1 MLVCSFSP
9 DGRTIVAGASDCHV
23 YAWRWDV
30 PPATGVHARRSPGAD
45 PAGAGGPRAAPP
57 GRHADAGAGAAV
69 GGAAAGSADVAGAP
83 GGAAAGARPP
93 AADAA
98 ALAAECPA
106 PVALRQLSGHRHDV
120 LLLLFSHDGGGFAT
134 GSRDGTVRVR
144 AQLLPERGSDAG
156 GTLLSSAPAC
166 GNELARGLAEGKP
179 EALLPLVPPRA
190 AGTDR
195 ACPVTSQDFF
205 ALKQNWDTHTA
216 DSSAAC
222 KHGLGI
228 VRARP
233 AQDLVT
239 AAKWDEPEVDP
250 PRSHASSK
258 QACMSKL
265 PTCVMQ
271 PLLHRNPGS
280 LHMRRCGGRR
290 ARMRGV
296 PAATAGPGRS
306 RGWPR
311 ARPCRTRTR
320 RARGGGGARRQ
331 TPPSARWPGRW
342 TTRTCAPAPSPQRA
356 APRPAHAALKR
367 PWSWRAP
374 WSELEG
380 RLAANTGGRL
390 SGPAP
395 DARRGA
401 AVQVMATVTDGRVLV
416 CDAAS
421 GALRHCLAE
430 HKLEVAHCFSYPPPR
445 PLSFPLLSSLQA
457 TMPAQCSA
465 VYASSGRPRYAARGR
480 CRGGHASAHADE
492 RPAAPGAHH

>member
-9 DGRTIVAGASDCHV
+9 DGRTIVAGASDCQV

-30 PPATGVHARRSPGAD
+30 PPAAGAHARRSPGAD
-45 PAGAGGPRAAPP
+45 PAGASGPRAA
-57 GRHADAGAGAAV
+57 DAGAATAA
-69 GGAAAGSADVAGAP
+69 GGAAAGSADVAGAL
-83 GGAAAGARPP
+83 GDAAVGARPP
-93 AADAA
+93 AADTA

-106 PVALRQLSGHRHDV
+106 PMALRQLSGHRHDV

-144 AQLLPERGSDAG
+144 AQLLPERGSNAG

-166 GNELARGLAEGKP
+166 GDELARGPAEGKP
-179 EALLPLVPPRA
+179 EALLPLMPPRA

-195 ACPVTSQDFF
+195 ACPVTSQDFLAF
-205 ALKQNWDTHTA
+205 KQNWDTHTA

-239 AAKWDEPEVDP
+239 AATWDEPEVDP
-250 PRSHASSK
+250 PRSRASSK
-258 QACMSKL
+258 QACMSKP

-271 PLLHRNPGS
+271 PLFHPNPGP
-280 LHMRRCGGRR
+280 LHTRRCGGRR
-290 ARMRGV
+290 ARMMGA

-320 RARGGGGARRQ
+320 RARGGGGGRRR

-356 APRPAHAALKR
+356 ASRPAHAALKR

-380 RLAANTGGRL
+380 RLAAKLAAGCLGR
-390 SGPAP
+390 
-395 DARRGA
+395 
-401 AVQVMATVTDGRVLV
+401 
-416 CDAAS
+416 
-421 GALRHCLAE
+421 
-430 HKLEVAHCFSYPPPR
+430 R
-445 PLSFPLLSSLQA
+445 PTRA
-457 TMPAQCSA
+457 
-465 VYASSGRPRYAARGR
+465 AARP
-480 CRGGHASAHADE
+480 CR
-492 RPAAPGAHH
+492 

>member
-342 TTRTCAPAPSPQRA
+342 TTRTCAP
-356 APRPAHAALKR
+356 
-367 PWSWRAP
+367 
-374 WSELEG
+374 SEPPHDPP
-380 RLAANTGGRL
+380 TQHS
-390 SGPAP
+390 SGP
-395 DARRGA
+395 
-401 AVQVMATVTDGRVLV
+401 GR
-416 CDAAS
+416 
-421 GALRHCLAE
+421 GALRGLSWKAAWLPTLAAGCLGR
-430 HKLEVAHCFSYPPPR
+430 R
-445 PLSFPLLSSLQA
+445 PTRA
-457 TMPAQCSA
+457 
-465 VYASSGRPRYAARGR
+465 AARP
-480 CRGGHASAHADE
+480 CR
-492 RPAAPGAHH
+492 

>member
-1 MLVCSFSP
+1 
-9 DGRTIVAGASDCHV
+9 
-23 YAWRWDV
+23 
-30 PPATGVHARRSPGAD
+30 
-45 PAGAGGPRAAPP
+45 
-57 GRHADAGAGAAV
+57 
-69 GGAAAGSADVAGAP
+69 VAGAP

-457 TMPAQCSA
+457 TMHAQYSA
-465 VYASSGRPRYAARGR
+465 IYASSGRLQYAARGR